1 MTRDER
7 IKLWAAINHY
17 VVQCG
22 GLPGLVSST
31 GERLVK
37 REQAVT
43 DVEAHIEKIVERE
56 LSDFVAGVLA

>member
-1 MTRDER
+1 
-7 IKLWAAINHY
+7 
-17 VVQCG
+17 
-22 GLPGLVSST
+22 
-31 GERLVK
+31 LVK